1 MAIRFGKRPAG
12 APGALFRLEDR
23 RSAETPGGTVDVFLQ
38 ALSRNGP
45 VLWLRLL
52 PASAEP
58 SPEGEPGQA
67 VLERRLVTTG
77 RVSREDGN
85 WIQENPFL
93 PLSYRSD
100 EGRTYLRVRVDEE
113 RGLGEIPFNLGVARS
128 FYKWIV
134 VGCDELSGPVLEA
147 ARGLWPVHAV
157 LLDRSSERKTGE
169 KGPELRLLC
178 DPESQEES
186 WKGRDEHRAP
196 TAERNAR
203 ALRQWLEARFLSR
216 LPAPWSVRASRKAL
230 VPLALF
236 FFLSALFRPWI
247 LPKEQRRLHE
257 PDEVPSATLEIEVPN
272 LQEARRAARWAL
284 FRFNRRFPSET
295 AILRTLDSAL
305 AGAGLAPR
313 DDRWVPLP
321 PAPADSQV
329 SSARL
334 VFSHSSVD
342 PDVGAFSE
350 RERTAYEFLAGL
362 VLDSTAYP
370 TDHWWPRADRL
381 HRKHE
386 GVDIGAPAGATVL
399 SPISGRAFVSDGEF
413 GGVSI
418 GVKNSRHALLMAHCD
433 KLLFLPGDSVR
444 AGDGVATIG
453 MTGRTT
459 GPHLHLMTGV
469 VSPSG
474 TGNAGGTRVKWIDP
488 VEWYHLFRAEQE
500 QAKAAKAA
508 PSAP

>member
-1 MAIRFGKRPAG
+1 MAFRFGKRPAG

-23 RSAETPGGTVDVFLQ
+23 RSAEAPGGTVDVFLQ

-178 DPESQEES
+178 DPESPEES

-236 FFLSALFRPWI
+236 FFLSALFRPWL

-305 AGAGLAPR
+305 AGAGLARR